1 MVNKSKQAYIPWL
14 DKISDFYDT
23 FRIGKAENNFFTIMR
38 MEDQAKGKLLFMPL
52 FRGNFFRLVI
62 CKTPG
67 LRFLLP
73 DETVSTSS
81 NSIYFA
87 YPGKIESW
95 QRVET
100 IYGYLVCF
108 TPEFAGIDPLR
119 PMFEKDFPF
128 FMNGANSIL
137 RLSQEDMN
145 TIGHTAETLLSEM
158 KSGHVDNFEMIQP
171 LLKVLLIQVRRLY
184 YKDKEAKTDFQ
195 LKQTSLMIRFRK
207 VLNTYSIDSPNNRR
221 ERKPTV
227 KNIADELHL
236 TPSHLNFLVKKYTG
250 HTALYHIHEQILLE
264 AKSLLTHTDLQV
276 SEIAD
281 LLQFNEAAYFH
292 RFFKKMT
299 GITPTAYRND
309 ALQLMRRPLVVQN
322 R

>member
-1 MVNKSKQAYIPWL
+1 MAKKNKQVYIPWL

-62 CKTPG
+62 CKTPEI
-67 LRFLLP
+67 RFLLP

-81 NSIYFA
+81 NCIYFA

-108 TPEFAGIDPLR
+108 TPEFAGISPQSPL
-119 PMFEKDFPF
+119 FTKDFPF
-128 FMNGANSIL
+128 FVNGASSIL
-137 RLSQEDMN
+137 RLSQPDMDA
-145 TIGHTAETLLSEM
+145 IGHTAEALLVEM
-158 KSGHVDNFEMIQP
+158 KSGNADNFEMIQH
-171 LLKVLLIQVRRLY
+171 LLKVLLIQIRRLY
-184 YKDKEAKTDFQ
+184 YKDRQAKTDIQ
-195 LKQTSLMIRFRK
+195 LKQASLMVRFRK
-207 VLNTYSIDSPNNRR
+207 VLNTYSIDTPNK
-221 ERKPTV
+221 RKEHRPTV
-227 KNIADELHL
+227 RSIAEELHL

-250 HTALYHIHEQILLE
+250 HTALHHINEKILLE
-264 AKSLLTHTDLQV
+264 AKSLLTHTGLQV
-276 SEIAD
+276 SEIAN
-281 LLQFNEAAYFH
+281 LLQFNEAAYFN

-299 GITPTAYRND
+299 GITPTAYRDD
-309 ALQLMRRPLVVQN
+309 ALQLMRRPLDTQN

>member
-1 MVNKSKQAYIPWL
+1 MAKKNTQVYIPWL
-14 DKISDFYDT
+14 DKISDFFDT

-38 MEDQAKGKLLFMPL
+38 MEDQAKGKLLYMPL

-100 IYGYLVCF
+100 IYGYLICF
-108 TPEFAGIDPLR
+108 TPNFVGIDPLK
-119 PMFEKDFPF
+119 PTFEKDFPF

-137 RLSQEDMN
+137 RLSQDDMD
-145 TIGHTAETLLSEM
+145 TIGHLAETLLSEM
-158 KSGHVDNFEMIQP
+158 KSVHTDNFEMIQS
-171 LLKVLLIQVRRLY
+171 LLKMLLIHVRRQY

-195 LKQTSLMIRFRK
+195 LRQASLMIRFRK
-207 VLNTYSIDSPNNRR
+207 VLNTYAIDAQVKWKG
-221 ERKPTV
+221 KPTV
-227 KNIADELHL
+227 RNIADELNL

-250 HTALYHIHEQILLE
+250 HTALYHISEQILLE

-281 LLQFNEAAYFH
+281 LLQFNEAAYFN

-299 GITPTAYRND
+299 GITPTAYRDD
-309 ALQLMRRPLVVQN
+309 ALQLMRRPLDS
-322 R
+322 

>member
-1 MVNKSKQAYIPWL
+1 MAKKNTQVYIPWL
-14 DKISDFYDT
+14 DKISDFFDT

-81 NSIYFA
+81 NCVYFA

-108 TPEFAGIDPLR
+108 TPEFAGIDPLK

-137 RLSQEDMN
+137 RLSQEDMD

-158 KSGHVDNFEMIQP
+158 KSGYADNFEMIQP
-171 LLKVLLIQVRRLY
+171 LLKVLLIHVRRLY

-195 LKQTSLMIRFRK
+195 LKQASLMIRFRK
-207 VLNTYSIDSPNNRR
+207 VLNAYAIDAPDKRK

-227 KNIADELHL
+227 RNIAGELHL

-250 HTALYHIHEQILLE
+250 HTALYHINEKILLE

-281 LLQFNEAAYFH
+281 LLQFNEAAYFN

-299 GITPTAYRND
+299 GITPTAYRDD
-309 ALQLMRRPLVVQN
+309 ALQLMRRPLDSQN

>member
-1 MVNKSKQAYIPWL
+1 MAKKNTQAYIPWL
-14 DKISDFYDT
+14 DKISDFFDT
-23 FRIGKAENNFFTIMR
+23 FRIGKAENDFFTIMR
-38 MEDQAKGKLLFMPL
+38 MEDQAKSKLLFMPL

-73 DETVSTSS
+73 EKTVSTAS

-100 IYGYLVCF
+100 IYGYLICF
-108 TPEFAGIDPLR
+108 TPEFAGMDPLK
-119 PMFEKDFPF
+119 PMFEKNFPF

-137 RLSQEDMN
+137 SLSQEDMDAVAN
-145 TIGHTAETLLSEM
+145 TAETLLSEM
-158 KSGHVDNFEMIQP
+158 KSGQADNFEMIQP
-171 LLKVLLIQVRRLY
+171 LLKVLLIHVRRLY
-184 YKDKEAKTDFQ
+184 YKNKEAKTDFQ
-195 LKQTSLMIRFRK
+195 LKQASLMIRFRN
-207 VLNTYSIDSPNNRR
+207 VLDSYSIDSSIKRK
-221 ERKPTV
+221 EQKPTV
-227 KNIADELHL
+227 SDIADELNL
-236 TPSHLNFLVKKYTG
+236 TPSHLNFLIKKYTG
-250 HTALYHIHEQILLE
+250 HTALYHINEKILLE

-281 LLQFNEAAYFH
+281 LLQFNEAAYFN

-299 GITPTAYRND
+299 GITPTAYRDD
-309 ALQLMRRPLVVQN
+309 ALQLMRRPLDIEN

>member
-1 MVNKSKQAYIPWL
+1 MAKKNKQVYIPWF
-14 DKISDFYDT
+14 DTISDFFDT

-73 DETVSTSS
+73 DETFSTSS
-81 NSIYFA
+81 NSIYFT

-100 IYGYLVCF
+100 IYGYLICF
-108 TPEFAGIDPLR
+108 TPEFAGIDPLK
-119 PMFEKDFPF
+119 PLFEKDFPF
-128 FMNGANSIL
+128 FVNGANSIL
-137 RLSQEDMN
+137 RLSQADMDA
-145 TIGHTAETLLSEM
+145 IGHTAEALLDEM
-158 KSGHVDNFEMIQP
+158 KSSNADHFEMIQH

-195 LKQTSLMIRFRK
+195 LKQASLMIRFRN
-207 VLNTYSIDSPNNRR
+207 VLNAYSIDA
-221 ERKPTV
+221 PTAKKEQRPSV
-227 KNIADELHL
+227 RSIAAELHL
-236 TPSHLNFLVKKYTG
+236 TPSHLNFLIKKYTG
-250 HTALYHIHEQILLE
+250 HTALYHINEKILLE

-281 LLQFNEAAYFH
+281 LLQFNEAAYFN

-299 GITPTAYRND
+299 GMTPTAYRDD
-309 ALQLMRRPLVVQN
+309 ALQLMWRPLDTRN

>member
-1 MVNKSKQAYIPWL
+1 MSKRDTQVFIPWL
-14 DKISDFYDT
+14 DKISDFYNT
-23 FRIGKAENNFFTIMR
+23 FRIGKAENNFFTTMR
-38 MEDQAKGKLLFMPL
+38 MEDHAKGKLLFMPL

-108 TPEFAGIDPLR
+108 TPEFAGIDPLK
-119 PMFEKDFPF
+119 PTFEKDFPF

-137 RLSQEDMN
+137 RLSQKDMD
-145 TIGHTAETLLSEM
+145 TIAQTTETLLTEM
-158 KSGHVDNFEMIQP
+158 KSGHGDNFEMIKA
-171 LLKVLLIQVRRLY
+171 LLKVLLIQIRRLY
-184 YKDKEAKTDFQ
+184 YKDKDAKTDFQ
-195 LKQTSLMIRFRK
+195 LKQASLMVRFRN
-207 VLNTYSIDSPNNRR
+207 VLDSYSIDAPGRR
-221 ERKPTV
+221 KERKPTV
-227 KNIADELHL
+227 KHIADELHL
-236 TPSHLNFLVKKYTG
+236 TPSHLNFLIKKYTG

-264 AKSLLTHTDLQV
+264 AKSMLTHTDLQV

-281 LLQFNEAAYFH
+281 LLQFNEAAYFN

-299 GITPTAYRND
+299 GITPTAYRD
-309 ALQLMRRPLVVQN
+309 DILQLMRRPLDTPN